1 MKVDEL
7 ARMARGRWAD
17 ILAMQGVP
25 HKLLDKRHHEC
36 PFCGGKDRFRF
47 TDYNGDGVFYC
58 NQCGSGDGFTFL
70 ERFLGEPFKVVF
82 GKVADSVGAARRSPV
97 KSQQQSGSS
106 QSIYRMAQRWR
117 SCSRVRPGD
126 FVMRYLRARL
136 GRIDYPQCIRQGDRP
151 RSMTAAMLSHEG
163 RCVMLHE
170 TFITEDGRKAD
181 VDPVRKFFPGDIP
194 DGAAVQLFPMGEDGT
209 VGIAEGIETAL
220 AAAKLFKIPVW
231 AALNTTMLRKWAYP
245 PGAKRIV
252 VFGDNDANFAGQ
264 SAAYELARKFMG
276 VKSPPQ
282 VDVKIP
288 GITGEDW
295 ADVLAAKIKAGE
307 CR

>member
-1 MKVDEL
+1 MKVEEL
-7 ARMARGRWAD
+7 ARLAKGRWAD
-17 ILAMQGVP
+17 ILALQGVP

-47 TDYNGDGVFYC
+47 TDNNGDGVFIC

-70 ERFLGEPFKVVF
+70 EQFLGLPFRDVF
-82 GKVADSVGAARRSPV
+82 RKVADCVGAARRAPAR
-97 KSQQQSGSS
+97 QQASATQSKW
-106 QSIYRMAQRWR
+106 RMANRWR
-117 SCSRVRPGD
+117 SCARIRPGD
-126 FVMRYLRARL
+126 VVMRYLRSRL
-136 GRIDYPQCIRQGDRP
+136 GRIDYPACIRTGARP
-151 RSMTAAMLSHEG
+151 LTMTAAMIGVDG

-170 TFITEDGRKAD
+170 TFLTEDGRKAD

-194 DGAAVQLFPMGEDGT
+194 DGAAVPLYPMGEEG
-209 VGIAEGIETAL
+209 VIGIAEGIETAL
-220 AAAKLFKIPVW
+220 AAAKLFQVPVW
-231 AALNTTMLRKWAYP
+231 AALNTTMLRKWNYP
-245 PGAKRIV
+245 PGARRV
-252 VFGDNDANFAGQ
+252 LVFGDNDANFAGQ
-264 SAAYELARKFMG
+264 SAAYDLARKFMS
-276 VKSPPQ
+276 VAKPPD